1 MDLDTSVILVM
12 VCFFFFL
19 SLYRQSFHYL
29 QNFHASIPSFQC
41 ALYLL
46 RLLMVILEKSTAPA
60 ENKRQIGDGSS
71 FFPS

>member
-1 MDLDTSVILVM
+1 MDLDTSVILV
-12 VCFFFFL
+12 VGFFSSL

-29 QNFHASIPSFQC
+29 QNCHASIPSFQC
-41 ALYLL
+41 ALYLI

-71 FFPS
+71 FLLS